1 MNFVKQTQKI
11 VVAVAAVVAILA
23 VNGQAAAAE
32 TGWAWPSVSE
42 SGVILGYG
50 EGNIS
55 EGKYR
60 PFLMIWHVGFNL
72 KEFSSTQSEGRKNAL
87 SLFLEP
93 QINPAFSPR
102 TDVEFGVGIGLQY
115 RHYLTERLSAYIM
128 ASVGPHW
135 ITLQTA
141 DQENGFI
148 FADTAGVGVSL
159 LVTEKSS
166 FDLGVRIRH
175 LSNAGIA
182 EPNGGIDTWL
192 GTVGYSVFF

>member
-11 VVAVAAVVAILA
+11 VVAVAVLVAILA
-23 VNGQAAAAE
+23 VNGRAAAE

-72 KEFSSTQSEGRKNAL
+72 KEFPSTRSHDGKNAL
-87 SLFLEP
+87 SFFLDP

>member
-11 VVAVAAVVAILA
+11 VVAVAVVVTILA
-23 VNGQAAAAE
+23 VNGSADAE
-32 TGWAWPSVSE
+32 TGLTWPSVSE
-42 SGVILGYG
+42 SGVVFGYG

-72 KEFSSTQSEGRKNAL
+72 KEFPSAQSEGRNNGL
-87 SLFLEP
+87 SFFLEP

-135 ITLQTA
+135 ITLRTA

>member
-1 MNFVKQTQKI
+1 MNFVKKTQKI
-11 VVAVAAVVAILA
+11 VVAVAAVIAILA
-23 VNGQAAAAE
+23 VNGSADAE
-32 TGWAWPSVSE
+32 TGCTWPSVSE

-60 PFLMIWHVGFNL
+60 PFLMIWHIGFNL
-72 KEFSSTQSEGRKNAL
+72 KDFPSARSAGRNNAL
-87 SLFLEP
+87 SFFLEP
-93 QINPAFSPR
+93 QVNPAFSPR

-159 LVTEKSS
+159 LVTEKASL
-166 FDLGVRIRH
+166 DLGVRIRH

>member
-1 MNFVKQTQKI
+1 MNFVKQIQKI
-11 VVAVAAVVAILA
+11 VVAVAVVVAILA
-23 VNGQAAAAE
+23 VNVSAAAE
-32 TGWAWPSVSE
+32 TGWAWPCVSE

-72 KEFSSTQSEGRKNAL
+72 KEFPSTRSHDGKNAL
-87 SLFLEP
+87 SFFLEP

-115 RHYLTERLSAYIM
+115 RHYLMERLSAYIM

-159 LVTEKSS
+159 LVTEKTS

>member
-1 MNFVKQTQKI
+1 MNFVKHTQKI
-11 VVAVAAVVAILA
+11 VVAVAVVVAILA
-23 VNGQAAAAE
+23 VNGRAAAE
-32 TGWAWPSVSE
+32 TGWAWPCVSE

-72 KEFSSTQSEGRKNAL
+72 KEFPSTRSHDGKNAL

-128 ASVGPHW
+128 ASAGPHW
-135 ITLQTA
+135 ITVQTA